1 MSERWIVTGGCGF
14 IGSNLVASLLEDRV
28 DVVVVDTLVRRG
40 SGENLA
46 WLQQRAGRSGTGKLV
61 HVAADVRN
69 RTDVEHLFSRFGEGS
84 TVVAH
89 LASQAA
95 MTTSVDRPRF
105 DFEVNALGAFNVLE
119 AVRTLAPD
127 AAVLLAS
134 TSKVYGDLASLRLEE
149 TATRWILPD
158 LPRGLDE
165 TTPLSFQGPHGC
177 SKGAADQYF
186 LDYHR
191 TYGLK
196 TVVLRHSSTYG
207 AREFATYDQGW
218 VGWFCEQALRQKRER
233 EARRVPLAFT
243 IHGDGKQVRDLLYVD
258 DAVRCHRLAAGAIKG
273 IAGRAYNIG
282 GGMENSLSL
291 LELFTVL
298 EHKLG
303 LEIVYER
310 LAPRA
315 SDQKVFVADGARAA
329 ADFGF
334 SPQVGVS
341 AGLDRMLEWLRR

>member
-14 IGSNLVASLLEDRV
+14 VGSNLAASLLEDHV

-40 SGENLA
+40 SAENLA
-46 WLQQRAGRSGTGKLV
+46 WLQQRAARTGAGKLV
-61 HVAADVRN
+61 HVPADTRS
-69 RTDVEHLFSRFGEGS
+69 RTDVDHLFSRFGEGS
-84 TVVAH
+84 TAVAH
-89 LASQAA
+89 LAGQVA
-95 MTTSVDRPRF
+95 MTTSIDRPRY
-105 DFEVNALGAFNVLE
+105 DFEVNVLGAFNVLE
-119 AVRTLAPD
+119 AARTHAPH
-127 AAVLLAS
+127 AALLFSS
-134 TSKVYGDLASLRLEE
+134 TNKVYGDLAFLRHEE

-158 LPRGLDE
+158 RPRGLDE
-165 TTPLSFQGPHGC
+165 STPLEFHSPYGC

-191 TYGLK
+191 IYGLK
-196 TVVLRHSSTYG
+196 SVVFRHSSMYG
-207 AREFATYDQGW
+207 GRQFATYDQGW

-243 IHGDGKQVRDLLYVD
+243 ISGDGKQVRDLLYAD
-258 DAVRCHRLAAGAIKG
+258 DLVRCYRLAASAIDRV
-273 IAGRAYNIG
+273 AGKAYNVG

-298 EHKLG
+298 ERKLG
-303 LEIVYER
+303 IEIVYER
-310 LAPRA
+310 LPPRA

-334 SPQVGVS
+334 APEVGVS